1 MCMLYFNID
10 KLFIESIKHI
20 SYNQLMLIIAEPALI
35 SASDPEPYPVLLQVL
50 FLTITEYQ
58 VPDLVFITVRQG
70 NCWSVIS

>member
-10 KLFIESIKHI
+10 KTYIKSIKHI
-20 SYNQLMLIIAEPALI
+20 SYNQIIAEPALI
-35 SASDPEPYPVLLQVL
+35 SASHPEPDPVLLQVL

-70 NCWSVIS
+70 NCWSVIT